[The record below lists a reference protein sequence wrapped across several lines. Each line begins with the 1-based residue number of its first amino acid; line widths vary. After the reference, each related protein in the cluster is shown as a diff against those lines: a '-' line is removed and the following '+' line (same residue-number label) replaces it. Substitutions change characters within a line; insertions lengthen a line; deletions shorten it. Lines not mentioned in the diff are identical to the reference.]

1 MNNAEAIEADTAPE
15 RIPVI
20 VRYPERNPIK
30 GFSMQVGQIT
40 VNPVSG
46 ERINL
51 YPKVLRVIMS
61 DTSKPAKI
69 DMVMAEAKIYGV
81 NMNPILDVGTNI
93 TVGPYPIKLSITLRR
108 GVMPPEKSIIRLP
121 CISE

>member
-1 MNNAEAIEADTAPE
+1 
-15 RIPVI
+15 
-20 VRYPERNPIK
+20 
-30 GFSMQVGQIT
+30 MQVGQIT

-108 GVMPPEKSIIRLP
+108 GVMPPEESIIRLP